1 MDIDYFEQVG
11 SLLFGDQWII
21 PMARALGVNR
31 RTIYKWK
38 VQAQVPDPVADKLQA
53 IVAERR
59 AALKPFERDLKKW
72 QNKALSLRLMR

>member
-11 SLLFGDQWII
+11 TLLFGDQWII

-38 VQAQVPDPVADKLQA
+38 VQATVPDPVADKLQA
-53 IVAERR
+53 LVAQRR
-59 AALKPFERDLKKW
+59 QALKPFERDLKRW
-72 QNKALSLRLMR
+72 QSRAPTLRMTR